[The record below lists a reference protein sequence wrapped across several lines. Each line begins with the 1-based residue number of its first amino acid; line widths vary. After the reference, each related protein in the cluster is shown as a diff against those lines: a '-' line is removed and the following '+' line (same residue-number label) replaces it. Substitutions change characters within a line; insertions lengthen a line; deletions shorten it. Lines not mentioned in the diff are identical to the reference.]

1 LEIRLKALG
10 IVAQVLFM
18 VCLPILVVTA
28 TIAFEFN
35 SLWLYKNGFEKY
47 NVSQVTGLSKAEL
60 EKAARGLISYFNSDE
75 EYISLTVI
83 KDGQP
88 FELFNQREVAH
99 LKDVKGLIQLD
110 YHLLLGAAI
119 YVGAYA
125 GICLFQR
132 KRRRRRLAW
141 GVVGGSS
148 IALGMMIALGIG
160 STVQGFDQLFTQ
172 FHLFAFA
179 NDFWMLDPTRD
190 YLIMLFP
197 EGFWYD
203 VVMLFAKISMGIVGT
218 LCGVAGGYLWT
229 RRGLRSKC
237 GQGETKPFSR
247 C

>member
-1 LEIRLKALG
+1 MRARG
-10 IVAQVLFM
+10 IVANVLFM
-18 VCLPILVVTA
+18 VCLPMLLVTA

-35 SLWLYKNGFEKY
+35 SLGLYKNGFQKY
-47 NVSQVTGLSKAEL
+47 NVSQTTGLSEAEL

-83 KDGQP
+83 KDDKP

-99 LKDVKGLIQLD
+99 LKDVKGLVQLD
-110 YHLLLGAAI
+110 YRLLLGAAI

-125 GICLFQR
+125 GISLLW
-132 KRRRRRLAW
+132 RRRRRLAW

-148 IALGMMIALGIG
+148 IALGMMLALGIG
-160 STVQGFDQLFTQ
+160 SMVLDFGQLFTQ

-179 NDFWMLDPTRD
+179 NEFWMLDPTKD

-203 VVMLFAKISMGIVGT
+203 VAMLFAKIVIGIAVT
-218 LCGVAGGYLWT
+218 LGGVAGGYLWT
-229 RRGLRSKC
+229 MRRRAKSQEGR
-237 GQGETKPFSR
+237 
-247 C
+247 

>member
-1 LEIRLKALG
+1 MRILG

-18 VCLPILVVTA
+18 VCLPILLVTA

-47 NVSQVTGLSKAEL
+47 NVSQVTGLSEAEL

-88 FELFNQREVAH
+88 FVLFNQREVAH
-99 LKDVKGLIQLD
+99 LKDVKGLVQLD
-110 YHLLLGAAI
+110 YHLLPGTAI

-125 GICLFQR
+125 GICLFRR
-132 KRRRRRLAW
+132 KRRRLAW

-148 IALGMMIALGIG
+148 IVLGMMIALGIG
-160 STVQGFDQLFTQ
+160 STVQGFGQLFTQ
-172 FHLFAFA
+172 FHLFAFT
-179 NDFWMLDPTRD
+179 NELWMLDPTKD
-190 YLIMLFP
+190 YLLMLFP

-203 VVMLFAKISMGIVGT
+203 MVMLFAKISMGIAGT

-247 C
+247 G

>member
-1 LEIRLKALG
+1 MKMRIFG

-18 VCLPILVVTA
+18 VCLPILLVTA

-35 SLWLYKNGFEKY
+35 SLWLYKNGFKKY
-47 NVSQVTGLSKAEL
+47 NVSQVTGLSEAEL

-88 FELFNQREVAH
+88 FVLFNQREVAH
-99 LKDVKGLIQLD
+99 LKDVKGLVQLD

-125 GICLFQR
+125 GIYLFR
-132 KRRRRRLAW
+132 RRRRRRLAW

-179 NDFWMLDPTRD
+179 NEFWMLDPTKD

-203 VVMLFAKISMGIVGT
+203 IAMLFAKISMGIAGT

>member
-1 LEIRLKALG
+1 MKAPG

-28 TIAFEFN
+28 TMAFEFN
-35 SLWLYKNGFEKY
+35 SLRLYKNGFEKY
-47 NVSQVTGLSKAEL
+47 NVSQVTGLSEAEL

-88 FELFNQREVAH
+88 FVLFNQREVAH
-99 LKDVKGLIQLD
+99 LKDVKGLVRLD

-119 YVGAYA
+119 YVGVYA
-125 GICLFQR
+125 GICLRRR
-132 KRRRRRLAW
+132 KRRRLAW

-160 STVQGFDQLFTQ
+160 STVQGFGQLYTQ
-172 FHLFAFA
+172 FHLFAFV
-179 NDFWMLDPTRD
+179 NEFWMLDPTKD
-190 YLIMLFP
+190 YLIMLIP
-197 EGFWYD
+197 EGFQYD
-203 VVMLFAKISMGIVGT
+203 MVMLFAKISMGIAGT

-237 GQGETKPFSR
+237 GQDETKPFSR